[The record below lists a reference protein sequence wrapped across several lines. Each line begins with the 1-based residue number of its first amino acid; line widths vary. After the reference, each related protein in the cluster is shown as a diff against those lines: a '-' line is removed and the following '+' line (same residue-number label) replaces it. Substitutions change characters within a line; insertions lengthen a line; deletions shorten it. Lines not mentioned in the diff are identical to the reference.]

1 MFLFLLNARA
11 LISNVGTYINAGLSF
26 VPIALI
32 GIAHACFPQSRPYT
46 EPLLKLSYYDPATR
60 KYALGP
66 HDFAFV
72 FFWVLLLTGLRAAA
86 LSYALMPLARLAGV
100 RTLKARV
107 RFAEQAW
114 LFLYDSAFL
123 SLGLVCGA
131 SFIPTSLVL
140 LFLYFFY
147 SVPKGE
153 SGTLFPLFSVPR
165 LRKDMTR

>member
-1 MFLFLLNARA
+1 LK
-11 LISNVGTYINAGLSF
+11 TGLSF

-32 GIAHACFPQSRPYT
+32 SIAHACFPQSRPYT

-66 HDFAFV
+66 QDFAVV

-114 LFLYDSAFL
+114 LFLYDSAFF
-123 SLGLVCGA
+123 SLGLVCNT
-131 SFIPTSLVL
+131 SLIPTSLVSL
-140 LFLYFFY
+140 LVFIFFY
-147 SVPKGE
+147 SVLQENRVISDNILMAQDGAGP
-153 SGTLFPLFSVPR
+153 LFLFFSVP
-165 LRKDMTR
+165 LYKKGITR